1 MAIVL
6 MLVLAAGDAVSE
18 AGGIYRQ
25 ALETLE
31 AQNYEAAVEMMKK
44 ALQRVGEE
52 SDHLKYRD
60 GVARQNHPY
69 YPYYGWGRARLL
81 QAGREGSVYA
91 RRDLLQDAIG
101 RLGQTQHPQ
110 ASQLIEVAKAQLKEV
125 EEAIA
130 LDSSFSAVKGRIE
143 LLGSSEKFMDALK
156 LLEETAVKF
165 KTRDREL
172 VDLRTSLKEKQQVV
186 VKRYEQF
193 EVQRL
198 GDVAVTDPL
207 TAADSIVPLL
217 KPAIVPPEVTEDVGP
232 SFMWAKKFIEVWG
245 KESDTVRRSP
255 ELKGEAVIAAAER
268 LDALAF
274 EAIPLNL
281 DAGFRA
287 VRHLSHAARMA
298 KLRDIATGSED
309 VIDLATT
316 AAVIK
321 SLNEGLRSAREVLA
335 RSSVSGDARK
345 RLEADLA
352 GQEKQASDIDKLI
365 QAGSK
370 ERQRLTAPIL
380 TAETALQN
388 GETLGNMD
396 QLKKMKDDLFELESE
411 ANFGTLTSR
420 LRARALF
427 AHAIAEATVAFMEGN
442 LPERVEER
450 CRVPAWRAFG
460 FDTQIEARWK
470 DKLSPKLQKVLDKIK
485 PR

>member
-1 MAIVL
+1 MATLL

-110 ASQLIEVAKAQLKEV
+110 ASQLLDVAKARMKEV

-130 LDSSFSAVKGRIE
+130 LDSSFNAVKGRIE
-143 LLGSSEKFMDALK
+143 LLGSSEKFIDALT
-156 LLEETAVKF
+156 LLDQTALKF
-165 KTRDREL
+165 KTRDKEL
-172 VDLRTSLKEKQQVV
+172 VDLRASLLEKQAAV

-193 EVQRL
+193 EAQRL

-207 TAADSIVPLL
+207 TAADSIIPVL
-217 KPAIVPPEVTEDVGP
+217 KPAIVPPEVTAEIAP
-232 SFMWAKKFIEVWG
+232 PFAWAKKFIEVWAN
-245 KESDTVRRSP
+245 ESETVRRSP
-255 ELKGEAVIAAAER
+255 ELKGAAVVGAAER
-268 LDALAF
+268 LDALAL
-274 EAIPLNL
+274 EALTLNL

-287 VRHLSHAARMA
+287 ARHLAHAARMA
-298 KLRDIATGSED
+298 KLRDIASGSED

-316 AAVIK
+316 AAVVK
-321 SLNEGLRSAREVLA
+321 SLTDGFRKSREALA
-335 RSSVSGDARK
+335 ESPVTGDARK

-352 GQEKQASDIDKLI
+352 AQEKQASDLDKQI

-380 TAETALQN
+380 TAETALEN
-388 GETLGNMD
+388 GETLGDMA

-411 ANFGTLTSR
+411 ANFGTLTAR

-427 AHAIAEATVAFMEGN
+427 AHAIAEAMVAFMEGN
-442 LPERVEER
+442 TKERVEER

-460 FDTQIEARWK
+460 FDPKVEARWK
-470 DKLSPKLQKVLDKIK
+470 DRLSPKLQKVLDKIK
-485 PR
+485 PQ